1 MYTECEGII
10 LRQTKTSYGRRM
22 IVLLSD
28 KYGKISAG
36 TSISEKGKNKSSLA
50 LRPFTKGHYE
60 LYKNSDSFNIN
71 AAQTLESYY
80 GIGEDIDKYMAAS
93 YVLELTDR
101 MIEENQQIKPMY
113 ELLCSFLAALTSR
126 KTAFG
131 TLVIAFQ
138 VQALSILG
146 LSMSRNPLLQEESS
160 DKIKVINYLEEH
172 PISSFSNLALQENME
187 KSLSK
192 YIKKYISSY
201 LGIENLKSEGLMI

>member
-1 MYTECEGII
+1 MYTECEGLI
-10 LRQTKTSYGRRM
+10 LRQIKTSYGRRM

-36 TSISEKGKNKSSLA
+36 TSIAEKGKNKSSLA

-60 LYKNSDSFNIN
+60 LYKNSDNFNIN
-71 AAQTLESYY
+71 GAQTVESYY

-101 MIEENQQIKPMY
+101 MVEEGQTIKPMY
-113 ELLCSFLAALTSR
+113 ELLCSFLSCLAER
-126 KTAFG
+126 KSSYG

-146 LSMSRNPLLQEESS
+146 FSISRNPLLQEESS

-172 PISSFSNLALQENME
+172 PITGLSNLALQDDME
-187 KSLSK
+187 KSISNYL
-192 YIKKYISSY
+192 KKYIAY
-201 LGIENLKSEGLMI
+201 HLGIEHLKSEALVI